1 MMNVKEAG
9 MGRKKSQYPPG
20 RHPNTLASLKE
31 KHYEG
36 GRPREFDTPK
46 KARGV
51 TLTDEAWDNIK
62 VLAKERGYR
71 STSEFLEMLGRGE
84 VKLSA

>member
-1 MMNVKEAG
+1 

-36 GRPREFDTPK
+36 GRPCDFETPK
-46 KARGV
+46 KNRSV
-51 TLTDEAWDNIK
+51 SLTDKAWENIK
-62 VLAKERGYR
+62 ITAKKHGYKT
-71 STSEFLEMLGRGE
+71 TSEFLEMLGRGE
-84 VKLSA
+84 IKICA